1 MLSKLMES
9 KLKPIDLLIL
19 WIVFY
24 LYSVFVGFLVQFFVL
39 PILFPSAH
47 WKDGLMVG
55 GDWILFHTE
64 AVELAKKIASE
75 GWSTWTLRPAPNY
88 QAMSGIT
95 AFFYA
100 LTGIHKPW
108 VILFYNAFL
117 HASAGVILFYLLT
130 LFEVSKK
137 YALIF
142 STLFVVFPT
151 SLTWVSQ
158 IHKDG
163 LYILGAYSNFL
174 AIALAFSQKTFHN
187 LLAVFF
193 GILSGLSFFIVGRE
207 YAVKIFF
214 YFHGFT
220 VLAVFAIIIFQLI
233 RKNKEKT
240 LQYLKTLSV
249 VFLIFLFFDFLQP
262 PQPQPPPP
270 PQQQQQ
276 QPQQPQQPQPQ
287 QPPPQQQQQPQ
298 QPQQPQP
305 QQPPPQQQPPQ
316 QQWIWSPYIPDKV
329 EYLFYQLA
337 YWRNEVWTKHLAGR
351 PGGIDEDVRFYSVWD
366 FIEYTPRAFII
377 GLFSPFPSFWF
388 TKGSTTG
395 GTIAR
400 YITPFEAVYLYVA
413 WILLPFA
420 IWKHREKP
428 WLWIIL
434 LISFSFIWFHTIAE
448 PNVGPI
454 VRKRYGYVMFL
465 SALSYSVFLAE
476 VFKRWKRS

>member
-1 MLSKLMES
+1 MWSKLMEG
-9 KLKPIDLLIL
+9 KLKPIDFLIV
-19 WIVFY
+19 WMVFY
-24 LYSVFVGFLVQFFVL
+24 LYSLFVGFLVQFFVL
-39 PILFPSAH
+39 PVLFPSAH

-55 GDWILFHTE
+55 GDWIFFHSE
-64 AVELAKKIASE
+64 AVELAKKIELE
-75 GWSTWTLRPAPNY
+75 GWDVWSLKPPPYY
-88 QAMSGIT
+88 QSMIGIT
-95 AFFYA
+95 ALFYA

-108 VILFYNAFL
+108 VMLFYNAFL
-117 HASAGVILFYLLT
+117 HASAGVMLFYLLT
-130 LFEVSKK
+130 LFEVPKK

-142 STLFVVFPT
+142 SALFVVSPT

-163 LYILGAYSNFL
+163 LYILGIYSTFL

-214 YFHGFT
+214 YFHSFT
-220 VLAVFAIIIFQLI
+220 VLVVFAIIIFQLI
-233 RKNKEKT
+233 KKNKEKT

-262 PQPQPPPP
+262 PP
-270 PQQQQQ
+270 
-276 QPQQPQQPQPQ
+276 PQQPQQLQ
-287 QPPPQQQQQPQ
+287 QPPPQQPQ
-298 QPQQPQP
+298 QLQQL
-305 QQPPPQQQPPQ
+305 
-316 QQWIWSPYIPDKV
+316 QWFWNPWIPDKV

-337 YWRNEVWTKHLAGR
+337 YWRNEVWPKHLSGHMGA
-351 PGGIDEDVRFYSVWD
+351 IDEDLRFYSVWD
-366 FIEYTPRAFII
+366 FIEYTPRAFVV

-400 YITPFEAVYLYVA
+400 YITPFEAVYLYIA

-420 IWKHREKP
+420 LWKHRGKP

-434 LISFSFIWFHTIAE
+434 LISLGFIWFHTVAE

-465 SALSYSVFLAE
+465 SALSYSVFLTE
-476 VFKRWKRS
+476 VFKRWKKS